1 MARVTC
7 QHGRDMFQ
15 SLLPKSGGTNHPLVV
30 VHRFGMKRRTS
41 IIVPFETHQRRIR
54 SLNGRG
60 IVKTGAFLLGGIGQK
75 GEPLTIPLNFY
86 ELLHVSRGASKDAI
100 YRSYERLISNPPDVG
115 FSEWSLQARKSVLEG
130 AIETLGTPT
139 IRREYDERL
148 ALGAIE
154 ETVPARYVSGVL
166 ILLHEAGK
174 YDAVIST
181 GTAWLSSFPRH
192 KGAKDVATVVSCSYV
207 TSAREMIE
215 ARESLTEATAF
226 LERAKELLVRYHGSL
241 QILDIVE
248 KTLSDLGPRLA
259 MEMISSTDTGTRH
272 EGILLL
278 PMALEGLKKESPRD
292 RRSHQAWISYLDRV
306 RQLLSADELIELFNV
321 SEHLFTDARELY
333 YVAVAHIAAG
343 VRQEEP
349 KLIRTA
355 KELLIKA
362 DSIAKKQQTDSDE
375 VTMAGIRSRKVV
387 EEQQRR
393 TMARC
398 CTELL
403 LGDSGAA
410 ADVLGL
416 RNDPV
421 TCDRQMYLFIKNNSR
436 GAETL
441 LPGLCVLV
449 ERWTNEVALA
459 SFYKNRVPFSLNDWF
474 ESAKVV
480 SFIENMEESRVGG
493 VLQGIA
499 SWFVSPVINF
509 FTNRAPQHGGSVED
523 AVKIDE
529 EALEEEER
537 HAQEEEEDV
546 TYMQHHQ
553 EEVEVEEE
561 ERQPPVVVEDS
572 RPDYETFHEESIG
585 VEEAVQPLSFQETSS
600 FQERNQLLEEEKD
613 GLEKNENEYMRGMEN
628 VRLFDDDD
636 LPHAIDASSIAPI
649 GGEDSW
655 MKSAYE
661 ARRVRWGRVTAT
673 GLLLLAGL
681 SAPLGRL
688 GGHSIISKYIPVARI
703 GYNTSSNVLSRGQ
716 AYAIIN
722 KWQKIKSDA
731 LGKSHKTASLPQIL
745 GEPMSQEWNARAVD
759 LKKKGIH
766 YVHTKH
772 ECKIKRVRRISSDSH
787 EVTAEIRENIAVYK
801 SDGSSPQTIPSSYR
815 VKYDISYI
823 GNSWKLMKATIQG

>member
-1 MARVTC
+1 
-7 QHGRDMFQ
+7 
-15 SLLPKSGGTNHPLVV
+15 
-30 VHRFGMKRRTS
+30 MKRGTR
-41 IIVPFETHQRRIR
+41 IIVPFETHRRRIR
-54 SLNGRG
+54 SLKGRG
-60 IVKTGAFLLGGIGQK
+60 IVKTSAFLLGGIGQK

-278 PMALEGLKKESPRD
+278 PMALDGLKKESPRD

-398 CTELL
+398 C
-403 LGDSGAA
+403 
-410 ADVLGL
+410 
-416 RNDPV
+416 
-421 TCDRQMYLFIKNNSR
+421 
-436 GAETL
+436 
-441 LPGLCVLV
+441 
-449 ERWTNEVALA
+449 
-459 SFYKNRVPFSLNDWF
+459 
-474 ESAKVV
+474 
-480 SFIENMEESRVGG
+480 
-493 VLQGIA
+493 IA

-537 HAQEEEEDV
+537 HVEEEEEEDV

-553 EEVEVEEE
+553 EEQEVEVEEE
-561 ERQPPVVVEDS
+561 ERHPPVGVEDS
-572 RPDYETFHEESIG
+572 RPDYETFREESIG

-600 FQERNQLLEEEKD
+600 FQERSQLLEEEKD

-688 GGHSIISKYIPVARI
+688 GGNSIISKYIPVARI

-772 ECKIKRVRRISSDSH
+772 ECKIKRVRRISADSH
-787 EVTAEIRENIAVYK
+787 EVTAEIREDIAVYK

-823 GNSWKLMKATIQG
+823 GNSWKLMRATIQG

>member
-1 MARVTC
+1 MAPLTC
-7 QHGRDMFQ
+7 QGRDMFQ
-15 SLLPKSGGTNHPLVV
+15 SFLPRTGAVNPHLVISRRIPRYV
-30 VHRFGMKRRTS
+30 IHQKRRGC
-41 IIVPFETHQRRIR
+41 PK
-54 SLNGRG
+54 GRG
-60 IVKTGAFLLGGIGQK
+60 IVKTNAFLLGAIRQK

-100 YRSYERLISNPPDVG
+100 YRSYERMISNPPDVG

-148 ALGAIE
+148 VLGAIE

-166 ILLHEAGK
+166 ILLHEAGM

-181 GTAWLSSFPRH
+181 GMAWLSSFPRH

-215 ARESLTEATAF
+215 ARQSLTEATSF
-226 LERAKELLVRYHGSL
+226 LERAKELLVRHHGSF
-241 QILDIVE
+241 QILEIVE
-248 KTLSDLGPRLA
+248 KMLNDLGPRLA
-259 MEMISSTDTGTRH
+259 MEMISSADRGTRH

-343 VRQEEP
+343 VRQEEAR
-349 KLIRTA
+349 LIRTA
-355 KELLIKA
+355 KELLAKA
-362 DSIAKKQQTDSDE
+362 DSIAKRQQTDSDE
-375 VTMAGIRSRKVV
+375 ATMAGIRSRRVV

-393 TMARC
+393 NMARC

-403 LGDSGAA
+403 LGDSGTA

-416 RNDPV
+416 RSDPV

-436 GAETL
+436 GTETL

-459 SFYKNRVPFSLNDWF
+459 SFYKNHVPFSLNDWF
-474 ESAKVV
+474 ESSKVV
-480 SFIENMEESRVGG
+480 SFIENMEDSRGG
-493 VLQGIA
+493 LHGVA
-499 SWFVSPVINF
+499 SWLFSPMINF
-509 FTNRAPQHGGSVED
+509 FTNREQAPQHENVLEDALITELEESPMVVEEEQRPVED
-523 AVKIDE
+523 DE
-529 EALEEEER
+529 ISNMEP
-537 HAQEEEEDV
+537 
-546 TYMQHHQ
+546 
-553 EEVEVEEE
+553 EE
-561 ERQPPVVVEDS
+561 ERQPPVVYDVPT
-572 RPDYETFHEESIG
+572 PDFREESAV
-585 VEEAVQPLSFQETSS
+585 VEKVVQPMSFQETSS
-600 FQERNQLLEEEKD
+600 FEERNDYPGDLQEEKD

-636 LPHAIDASSIAPI
+636 LPHAIDASSIATI

-688 GGHSIISKYIPVARI
+688 GGHSIISKYIPVSRI

-731 LGKSHKTASLPQIL
+731 LGKSHKTAALPQIL
-745 GEPMSQEWNARAVD
+745 GEPMSQEWNTRADD

-766 YVHTKH
+766 YVHKKH

-787 EVTAEIRENIAVYK
+787 EVTAEIREDIAVFK

-823 GNSWKLMKATIQG
+823 GNSWKLMKATIQR

>member
-7 QHGRDMFQ
+7 QGRDMFQ
-15 SLLPKSGGTNHPLVV
+15 SWLPKSGAINHPLVP
-30 VHRFGMKRRTS
+30 RYALKRRC
-41 IIVPFETHQRRIR
+41 IPFEKNQRRVR
-54 SLNGRG
+54 YPNGRG
-60 IVKTGAFLLGGIGQK
+60 IVKTSAFLLGGINQK

-215 ARESLTEATAF
+215 ARKSLTEATSF

-349 KLIRTA
+349 KLICTA

-362 DSIAKKQQTDSDE
+362 DSIAKRQQTDSDE

-398 CTELL
+398 CSELL

-416 RNDPV
+416 RDDPV

-459 SFYKNRVPFSLNDWF
+459 SFYKTRVPFSLNEWF

-480 SFIENMEESRVGG
+480 SFIENMEERSAGG
-493 VLQGIA
+493 MLQGIA

-509 FTNRAPQHGGSVED
+509 FTNREETPQHQGSVED
-523 AVKIDE
+523 AVKTNEKVLVLE
-529 EALEEEER
+529 EEQPHVEEDDMPQHEEVVEEEER
-537 HAQEEEEDV
+537 HPRVAAD
-546 TYMQHHQ
+546 
-553 EEVEVEEE
+553 
-561 ERQPPVVVEDS
+561 DA
-572 RPDYETFHEESIG
+572 RPDYESFQQETAF
-585 VEEAVQPLSFQETSS
+585 VEEAVQPLSFEETSS
-600 FQERNQLLEEEKD
+600 FKQRNELLEEEKN

-636 LPHAIDASSIAPI
+636 LPRVIDASSIAPI

-703 GYNTSSNVLSRGQ
+703 GYNASSNVLSRGQ

-772 ECKIKRVRRISSDSH
+772 ECKIKRVRRISADSH